1 MKQKET
7 KVQRRPLNVLQEA
20 WSTIND
26 DYLKKLQV
34 SFAKRVQTAEK

>member
-20 WSTIND
+20 WRTIND
-26 DYLKKLQV
+26 DYLKKLQA